1 MNCANSTAVEPGV
14 TVPLVVHTKPWSEFT
29 VPSST
34 KKNEPVNS
42 PVASISIAR
51 ASGATAD
58 AHT

>member
-51 ASGATAD
+51 CSGAVPA